1 MRRTA
6 PASVRL
12 PCCSADND
20 LENPPREP
28 SHAFATRPT
37 GACENKLPQ
46 KLRCIQNDLLSDHS
60 SDREPEDIHLLG
72 AERMDEGDDV
82 ARIRGIESGVTPL
95 ERPTLLS
102 SIEHHETV
110 LSESVGVDGSHLSIL
125 PVKCWRQTRAGPP
138 PSRTG
143 DRRDGVADLSE
154 SGLGGHMQ
162 IDLRDGN
169 FPKSD
174 RLPLMN
180 GAAETAVNVLCLCQ
194 PIKDHQG

>member
-1 MRRTA
+1 MREVPDPRAVPRCEQAMPLPRPGSSRSMRRTA

-82 ARIRGIESGVTPL
+82 ARIRGIESV
-95 ERPTLLS
+95 
-102 SIEHHETV
+102 
-110 LSESVGVDGSHLSIL
+110 
-125 PVKCWRQTRAGPP
+125 
-138 PSRTG
+138 SRH
-143 DRRDGVADLSE
+143 S
-154 SGLGGHMQ
+154 SGL
-162 IDLRDGN
+162 R
-169 FPKSD
+169 SC
-174 RLPLMN
+174 RPLS
-180 GAAETAVNVLCLCQ
+180 TTRRS
-194 PIKDHQG
+194 